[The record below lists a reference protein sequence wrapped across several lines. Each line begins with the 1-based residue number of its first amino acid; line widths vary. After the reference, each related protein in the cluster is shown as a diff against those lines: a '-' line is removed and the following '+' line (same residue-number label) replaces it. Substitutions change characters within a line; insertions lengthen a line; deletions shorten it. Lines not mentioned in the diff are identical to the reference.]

1 VASSSLSTGK
11 STVSGVTLCA
21 FASLIIALK
30 TLSIKSSGVRLDA
43 VTLANCVK
51 VRERMLFVGVREV
64 ESDEVDSSKSV
75 ASDRIATSGVTL
87 VVVMV
92 ATTSRAIRIDTV
104 SEVLL
109 TAETLATTLREMSSD
124 IVSGVTLVAAASPVC
139 WRSKPRIVASDVTV
153 LAVTVLVATAKREVA
168 GVTLTAVA
176 DVDSSN
182 RPAIERTTVSDVIL
196 AAVIA
201 ALRFRNTDRMEEG
214 VTLAAVAVP
223 VAVRS
228 SERID
233 VSEVTLA
240 VAIELVVS
248 LVTARVSV
256 SGVLLIE
263 LVELIEALAT
273 SKATVPEV
281 TLVAVAEAVCS

>member
-1 VASSSLSTGK
+1 MSGVVLVAKGVASSSLSTGK

-153 LAVTVLVATAKREVA
+153 LAVTVLVISLATAKREVA

-196 AAVIA
+196 AA
-201 ALRFRNTDRMEEG
+201 
-214 VTLAAVAVP
+214 
-223 VAVRS
+223 
-228 SERID
+228 
-233 VSEVTLA
+233 
-240 VAIELVVS
+240 
-248 LVTARVSV
+248 
-256 SGVLLIE
+256 
-263 LVELIEALAT
+263 
-273 SKATVPEV
+273 
-281 TLVAVAEAVCS
+281 